1 MRSEPIDRA
10 LGLPNGAVFY
20 RCALQVN
27 PHHYSG
33 SFRGQP
39 NDMDE
44 PAYIDAVIS
53 KCVELGVQVI
63 GVTDHNSVSSV
74 DLFRIKGE
82 KSGVMVFPGFELS
95 SSEGIHVLCL
105 YPPATSRE
113 QLNRYLGHFGIQEL
127 DPSSKLSRCRF
138 SEILADVPDKGGI
151 CIAAHVTNEGG
162 LLTALKGQPR
172 MLAWKDPKL
181 TAVQIPG
188 ALDDKMP
195 VEFRTILTNKSPEY
209 RRTPA
214 ADDDLAVAV
223 INAADVA
230 RPEDLRNAAA
240 SCWIKMSEISIEGFR
255 QAFLDPSSRIRLAT
269 DTETEKHA
277 ELVAIAW
284 EGGFLNGGAIHF
296 NENLNILAGGRGT
309 GKSTVIESIRY
320 VLGLEPL
327 GEDAKKQ
334 HEGFVAKVLGN
345 GTKISVCLRSYSPA
359 CRAYRIERTV
369 PNPPVVRDQEGNL
382 LNLRPSD
389 VFPGVEIYGQHEI
402 SELTKRPEKLTRLL
416 DRFAEQDPS
425 LPQRKR
431 EVLHQLEKSR
441 TRILETSKEVKQVEE
456 RLASLPGVEETLKK
470 FQQAGVE
477 DRLKQQS
484 LFVGEERVFKTAAE
498 RIQPVK
504 GLAEMIEDALEIDL
518 AFLSEKALGG
528 LPSSELLREL
538 EPVLEALRLEGL
550 KAREVFRQAVVTAET
565 SMLAI
570 RSRWIGRKEEA
581 QTQYEKILR
590 ELQRS
595 RIDGQEFIRLRQ
607 QAEDLRPLAERREV
621 LFRTMKAHQD
631 NRRSLLVEWEEL
643 KRQEFQSLEKAAK
656 KVTRAM
662 KRRVRVVVTY
672 AKHRDPLVSLL
683 REQIG
688 GRLLQALEQLENE
701 ASLSLTEFVAKCRE
715 GTDSLAARYRISRTQ
730 AEKLASA
737 PDETLMRI
745 EELDLTAGTSIEL
758 NIAATGAGEEWRSLE
773 ALSTGQ
779 KATAVLLLLLLTS
792 DAPLVVDQPEDDLD
806 NRFITDG
813 IVPKMREEKRR
824 RQFIFATHN
833 ANIPVLGDAELIA
846 CISTT
851 SDENGVRGLL
861 PEKRMGSIDKPE
873 IREAVGE
880 LLEGGRE
887 AFELRRRKY
896 GF

>member
-1 MRSEPIDRA
+1 MRSDSIDRA
-10 LGLPNGAVFY
+10 LTLPNGALFY

-39 NDMDE
+39 NETDE
-44 PAYIDAVIS
+44 AAYVDAILS
-53 KCVELGVQVI
+53 KCSELKIRVI
-63 GVTDHNSVSSV
+63 GITDHNNANSV
-74 DLFRIKGE
+74 DLFRIKGGQC
-82 KSGVMVFPGFELS
+82 GVKVFPGFELT
-95 SSEGIHVLCL
+95 SSEGVHVLCL
-105 YPPATSRE
+105 YSPETSRE

-127 DPSSKLSRCRF
+127 DPSPKPSRCRLA
-138 SEILADVPDKGGI
+138 EIFADVPDQKGI
-151 CIAAHVTNEGG
+151 CIAAHVTSETGG
-162 LLTALKGQPR
+162 LLAVLKGQPR
-172 MLAWKDPKL
+172 MLAWKDPNL

-188 ALDDKMP
+188 RVDETP
-195 VEFRTILTNKSPEY
+195 VEYRSILTNKNPEH
-209 RRTPA
+209 RRSPA

-223 INAADVA
+223 INGADVS
-230 RPEDLRNAAA
+230 RPEDLEKPAA
-240 SCWIKMSEISIEGFR
+240 SCWIKMSEISIEGLR
-255 QAFLDPSSRIRLAT
+255 QAFLDPSSRIRLAS
-269 DTETEKHA
+269 DGEWERHA
-277 ELVAIAW
+277 ELLTIAW

-320 VLGLEPL
+320 VLGLDPL

-441 TRILETSKEVKQVEE
+441 TRILETSKELKQVED

-504 GLAEMIEDALEIDL
+504 ALAEMIKDAVEIDL

-550 KAREVFRQAVVTAET
+550 KARDVFRQAVVTAET
-565 SMLAI
+565 SMATI

-631 NRRSLLVEWEEL
+631 NRRNLLVEWEEL

-662 KRRVRVVVTY
+662 KKRVRVVVTY

-715 GTDSLAARYRISRTQ
+715 GSDSLAARYRISRTQ

-737 PDETLMRI
+737 PDETIMKI

-833 ANIPVLGDAELIA
+833 ANIPVLGDAELIT

-851 SDENGVRGLL
+851 SDETGVRGLL
-861 PEKRMGSIDKPE
+861 PESRMGSIDKPE